1 MKQALRITVTT
12 ALLAAAGVAGGAFAS
27 ARQPAAATAFVGV
40 HVVPMDSERILRDQ
54 TVIVREGRIAA
65 VGPVGSTAVPDGA
78 QRIES
83 RGRYLMPGLADM
95 HGHLPPFEGTEGD
108 AADIHMRLY
117 LANGVTTVRG
127 MQGHPAHIQLRERV
141 ARGDL
146 TGPTIVAGSPPIHGK
161 NAADAAAAAALV
173 AEHKKAGFDL
183 LKVWEGLSPDA
194 YTGLMDAARSAGLP
208 VAGHVTATVGL
219 DRALAA
225 RQASIEHLD
234 GYLQALVRKD
244 SPVPPPGSQVVLGPV
259 LQHIDESRMKELA
272 ARTREAGV
280 YNTPTLELFKIVVSE
295 ETPEPFLAWP
305 EMRYIS
311 PALRAQ
317 FAKQKAGTA
326 GIPAPSD
333 ERKRYVDLRNK
344 MTKALADA
352 GAGLL
357 IGPDSPQMFLVPGFA
372 THREI
377 RAFVAAGLSPYQ
389 ALLAATRS
397 PAQHL
402 RQSEQFGTV
411 AAGRRA
417 DLLLLDAD
425 PLADIGNLEK
435 RAGLMLRG
443 RWFEPAQLQKMLD
456 GVAALYEVAGK

>member
-1 MKQALRITVTT
+1 MKQPLHFTVLT
-12 ALLAAAGVAGGAFAS
+12 ALFATAGFVAS
-27 ARQPAAATAFVGV
+27 AFVRTQPAVTTAFVGV
-40 HVVPMDSERILRDQ
+40 HVLPMDSERVLRDQ
-54 TVIVREGRIAA
+54 TVLVREGRIVA
-65 VGPVGSTAVPDGA
+65 VGPVTSTSVPDGA
-78 QRIES
+78 QRIEA
-83 RGRYLMPGLADM
+83 RGQYLMPGLADM
-95 HGHLPPFEGTEGD
+95 HGHLPPVEGKAGD

-127 MQGHPAHIQLRERV
+127 MQGHPAHIQLRDRV
-141 ARGDL
+141 ARGEL
-146 TGPTIVAGSPPIHGK
+146 AGPTIVAGSPPVHGK
-161 NAADAAAAAALV
+161 NAPDAAAAATLV

-183 LKVWEGLSPDA
+183 LKVWEGLSPEA
-194 YTGLMDAARSAGLP
+194 YAGLMDAARSAGLP

-244 SPVPPPGSQVVLGPV
+244 SPVPPTGSQVVLGPV
-259 LQHIDESRMKELA
+259 LQHIDESKMKELA
-272 ARTREAGV
+272 VRTRDAGV
-280 YNTPTLELFKIVVSE
+280 YNTPTLALFKIVVSQE
-295 ETPEPFLAWP
+295 PPETFLAWP

-317 FAKQKAGTA
+317 FAKQKAGTE
-326 GIPAPSD
+326 GIPAPAE
-333 ERKRYVDLRNK
+333 ERRRYLDLRNR

-377 RAFVAAGLSPYQ
+377 RSFVEAGLSPYQ
-389 ALLAATRS
+389 ALVAATRG
-397 PAQHL
+397 PADYL
-402 RQSEQFGTV
+402 RQAEQFGTV

-417 DLLLLDAD
+417 DLLLLHGN
-425 PLADIGNLEK
+425 PLADISQLEK

-443 RWFEPAQLQKMLD
+443 RWFDAAQLRGMLD
-456 GVAALYEVAGK
+456 DVAALYEAAGK